1 MKKGYE
7 HAEGFLL
14 CEDCAEDTLEINEL
28 KETKETGTCIDC
40 KRKVNE

>member
-1 MKKGYE
+1 MRKGYE

-14 CEDCAEDTLEINEL
+14 CEDCTEDMLEISELTKTNE
-28 KETKETGTCIDC
+28 KGTCIDC